1 MKDFGNKEKR
11 MAKEILNGQTA
22 LIIMVSGKM
31 TYRMVKEFLSRMEIN
46 IMDHGSKI
54 KKMD

>member
-22 LIIMVSGKM
+22 LIMMVSGKM